1 MKLEEFVTFAAPS
14 RLDRNIEKRTDTNFV
29 ENFLHRKQSR
39 LVLFWK
45 GMPMVDNRSNPV
57 FVEPNRKLVES
68 LNTKV
73 FLGTCEGFDYF
84 AGEITSENSPRT
96 INVVESS
103 LFDSKHYK
111 HSDFPDYGFTNLRM
125 LLPTLCDPLIAEL
138 IATGKALL
146 GWHFTHKFCS
156 FCGSP
161 SNVHNVGW
169 SRICPNCG
177 TEHFPRSDPV
187 VIMLILRQ
195 NRLLLGRS
203 YHWPEGMHSLLAG
216 FMEPGESIEA
226 AVKREVQE
234 ETEIIVDNI
243 SYVSSQPW
251 PFPTSLM
258 IGCRGEAKTE
268 YIIPLKNEIENA
280 LWLEREE
287 VMEIYGGLR
296 MGISLPRKGSI
307 AEFIIRKWLEGSI
320 N

>member
-1 MKLEEFVTFAAPS
+1 MKLEDYVTFAAPS
-14 RLDRNIEKRTDTNFV
+14 QLERNIEKRTDADFT
-29 ENFLHRKQSR
+29 ENSLHHKESR

-45 GMPMVDNRSNPV
+45 GMPMVDNQSSPV
-57 FVEPNRKLVES
+57 FLEPNRKLVES
-68 LNTKV
+68 LNSKV
-73 FLGTCEGFDYF
+73 FLGTCVGIDYF
-84 AGEITSENSPRT
+84 AGDITRENSPPPN
-96 INVVESS
+96 NVAENS
-103 LFDSKHYK
+103 LFDSKQYQHP
-111 HSDFPDYGFTNLRM
+111 DFPDYGFTNLRM
-125 LLPTLCDPLIAEL
+125 LLPTLHNPHIAEL
-138 IATGKALL
+138 MATGKALL
-146 GWHFTHKFCS
+146 GWHYAHRFCS

-161 SNVHNVGW
+161 SNVHNAGW
-169 SRICPNCG
+169 SRICTNCG

-234 ETEIIVDNI
+234 ETEIIVNNI

-258 IGCRGEAKTE
+258 IGCRGEAITE
-268 YIIPLKNEIENA
+268 TINPLKNEIENA

-287 VMEIYGGLR
+287 VMDIYGGLR
-296 MGISLPRKGSI
+296 KDISLPRKGSI
-307 AEFIIRKWLEGSI
+307 AEFIIRKWLDGSI